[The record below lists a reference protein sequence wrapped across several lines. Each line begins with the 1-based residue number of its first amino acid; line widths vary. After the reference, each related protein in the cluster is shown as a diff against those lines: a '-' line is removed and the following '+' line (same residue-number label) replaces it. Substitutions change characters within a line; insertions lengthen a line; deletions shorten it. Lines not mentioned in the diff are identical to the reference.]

1 MGLENYYEPAL
12 DFTALKNK
20 IMEVLENYPTKE
32 HLKNISDVFKV
43 QYDNVQQAK
52 IIYDCVMECGKH
64 T

>member
-1 MGLENYYEPAL
+1 M
-12 DFTALKNK
+12 KNK